1 MSHSNA
7 ALSTVERGGIVQ
19 RGTFAFKQL
28 LDLELQSRMA
38 KRTPVDAQREGN
50 VKDE

>member
-1 MSHSNA
+1 
-7 ALSTVERGGIVQ
+7 
-19 RGTFAFKQL
+19 
-28 LDLELQSRMA
+28 LELQSRMA